1 MQRGTDGPAMV
12 LTDLRP
18 GDELLIVM
26 VDDGKVSA
34 APSASA
40 APAAPGA
47 PSALPRQATAG
58 GPTEEANELM
68 VFRNEEAP

>member
-1 MQRGTDGPAMV
+1 
-12 LTDLRP
+12 
-18 GDELLIVM
+18 M

-40 APAAPGA
+40 GPAAPGA

-58 GPTEEANELM
+58 RPTEEANELM